1 MYDRV
6 EISVKAGDGGDGVV
20 SFRREK
26 YVPFG
31 GPDGG
36 DGGDGGNVVIKA
48 DSGITDLKMYR
59 QHKLY
64 KAEKGEN
71 GKGQKKHGKSG
82 NDLVL
87 LVPAG
92 TIALGISGTAEEL
105 LIADCEEP
113 GQEEIVALGGR
124 GGQGNTHF
132 ATSTNQAPRIAQKGE
147 KGEERTLVLEMR
159 LIADVGIIGFPN
171 AGKST
176 LLSKVSAAHPKIAAY
191 PFTTLEPVL
200 GVVEAGMDE
209 FIIAEIPGLVEGAHL
224 GKGLGHD
231 FLRHIVRTRVL
242 IHLVDGTSETPVEDM
257 IRVNNELNLYDPELA
272 RKPQIVAV
280 NKIDLPGMKDRLDNL
295 ETEFGHAGV
304 SVLFISAETGA
315 GIQYLVDETRN
326 LLEKSG
332 KRIRAGKKVP
342 SAVFRPQPRQTEA
355 TIKKDGDIYVV
366 NSLDLERII
375 TGVDM
380 TSDEVRRQLQR
391 PMSRYGVTRALEK
404 AGINPG
410 DKVRCGDYEWEW

>member
-20 SFRREK
+20 GFRREK

-36 DGGDGGNVVIKA
+36 DGGDGGNIVIKA
-48 DSGITDLKMYR
+48 DPGITDLKMYR
-59 QHKLY
+59 PHKLY

-82 NDLVL
+82 KDLVL
-87 LVPAG
+87 HVPVG

-147 KGEERTLVLEMR
+147 KGEERTIVLEMR

-176 LLSKVSAAHPKIAAY
+176 LLSRISAAHPKIAGY
-191 PFTTLEPVL
+191 PFTTLEPIL
-200 GVVEAGMDE
+200 GVVEAGMKE
-209 FIIAEIPGLVEGAHL
+209 FIVAEIPGLIEGAHL

-280 NKIDLPGMKDRLDNL
+280 NKIDRSGMKEKLDNI
-295 ETEFGHAGV
+295 EIDFKQAGV

-315 GIQYLVDETRN
+315 GINYLVDETGN
-326 LLEKSG
+326 LLEKTG
-332 KRIRAGKKVP
+332 KRILAGKKVP
-342 SAVFRPQPRQTEA
+342 AAVFHPQPKQIEVTVYKDRA
-355 TIKKDGDIYVV
+355 TYIV
-366 NSLDLERII
+366 NAPALERII
-375 TGVDM
+375 AGTDM
-380 TSDEVRRQLQR
+380 TSDEVRRHLQL
-391 PMSRYGVTRALEK
+391 PMARYGVTRALEK
-404 AGINPG
+404 AGVKPG
-410 DKVRCGDYEWEW
+410 DKIRCGDYEWEW

>member
-87 LVPAG
+87 LVPVG

-315 GIQYLVDETRN
+315 GIQYLVDETRD

-355 TIKKDGDIYVV
+355 TIEKDGDIYVV
-366 NSLDLERII
+366 NSPDLERII

>member
-87 LVPAG
+87 LVPVG

-315 GIQYLVDETRN
+315 GIQYLVDETRD

-404 AGINPG
+404 AGIKPG

>member
-1 MYDRV
+1 LYDRV

-87 LVPAG
+87 LVPVG

-113 GQEEIVALGGR
+113 GQVEIVALGGR

-280 NKIDLPGMKDRLDNL
+280 NKIDLPGMKDRLDDI

-315 GIQYLVDETRN
+315 GIQYLVDETRD

-404 AGINPG
+404 AGIKPG

>member
-87 LVPAG
+87 LVPVG

-113 GQEEIVALGGR
+113 GQVEIVALGGR

-280 NKIDLPGMKDRLDNL
+280 NKIDLPGMKDRLDDI

-315 GIQYLVDETRN
+315 GIQYLVDETRD

-355 TIKKDGDIYVV
+355 TIEKDGDIYVV
-366 NSLDLERII
+366 NSPDLERII

-404 AGINPG
+404 AGIKPG

>member
-1 MYDRV
+1 LYDRV
-6 EISVKAGDGGDGVV
+6 EIKVKAGDGGDGVV

-26 YVPFG
+26 FVPFG

-36 DGGDGGNVVIKA
+36 DGGSGGNVVIKA
-48 DSGITDLKMYR
+48 DPGITDLKMYR
-59 QHKLY
+59 PNKLY

-82 NDLVL
+82 RDLVL
-87 LVPAG
+87 LVPVG

-113 GQEEIVALGGR
+113 GQQEIVALGGR

-147 KGEERTLVLEMR
+147 KGEERSLVLEMR

-176 LLSKVSAAHPKIAAY
+176 LLSKVSAANPKIAGY
-191 PFTTLEPVL
+191 PFTTLEPIL
-200 GVVEAGMDE
+200 GVVEAGMKE
-209 FIIAEIPGLVEGAHL
+209 FIVAEIPGLVEGAHL

-242 IHLVDGTSETPVEDM
+242 IHLVDGTSETPVEDR
-257 IRVNNELNLYDPELA
+257 IRVNNELSLYDPELA

-280 NKIDLPGMKDRLDNL
+280 NKMDLPDMKDRLDTIK
-295 ETEFGHAGV
+295 TEFGQAGV
-304 SVLFISAETGA
+304 SVLFISAETGE
-315 GIQYLVDETRN
+315 GIQELLTETQEM
-326 LLEKSG
+326 LEKSG
-332 KRIRAGKKVP
+332 KRILAGKKVP
-342 SAVFRPQPRQTEA
+342 AAVFHPQPKQTEV
-355 TIKKDGDIYVV
+355 TIDKDGDTFII
-366 NSLDLERII
+366 NAPALERII
-375 TGVDM
+375 AGVDM

-391 PMSRYGVTRALEK
+391 PMSRYGVIRALEK
-404 AGINPG
+404 AGVKPG
-410 DKVRCGDYEWEW
+410 DTVRCGDYEWEW

>member
-1 MYDRV
+1 LYDRV

-87 LVPAG
+87 LVPVG

-280 NKIDLPGMKDRLDNL
+280 NKIDLPGMKDRLDDI

-355 TIKKDGDIYVV
+355 TIEKDGDIYVV
-366 NSLDLERII
+366 NSPDLERII

>member
-36 DGGDGGNVVIKA
+36 DGGDGGNIVIKA
-48 DSGITDLKMYR
+48 DPGITDLKMYR

-87 LVPAG
+87 LVPVG

-176 LLSKVSAAHPKIAAY
+176 LLSKVSAAHPKIAGY

-200 GVVEAGMDE
+200 GVVEAGMKE
-209 FIIAEIPGLVEGAHL
+209 FIIAEIPGLIEGAHL

-231 FLRHIVRTRVL
+231 FLRHIVRTKVL
-242 IHLVDGTSETPVEDM
+242 IHLIDGTSETPVEDM

-280 NKIDLPGMKDRLDNL
+280 NKIDLPGMKERLDDI

-315 GIQYLVDETRN
+315 GIQYLVDETRD

-366 NSLDLERII
+366 NSPDLERII
-375 TGVDM
+375 SGVDM

-404 AGINPG
+404 AGIKPG

>member
-1 MYDRV
+1 LYDRV

-87 LVPAG
+87 LVPVG

-315 GIQYLVDETRN
+315 GIQYLVDETRD

-366 NSLDLERII
+366 NSPDLERII

>member
-87 LVPAG
+87 LVPVG

-113 GQEEIVALGGR
+113 GQVEIVALGGR

-280 NKIDLPGMKDRLDNL
+280 NKIDLPGMKDRLDDI

-315 GIQYLVDETRN
+315 GIQYLVDETRD

-366 NSLDLERII
+366 NSPDLERII

-404 AGINPG
+404 AGIKPG

>member
-1 MYDRV
+1 LYDRI
-6 EISVKAGDGGDGVV
+6 EIRVKAGDGGDGVV
-20 SFRREK
+20 GFRREK
-26 YVPFG
+26 FVPFG

-36 DGGDGGNVVIKA
+36 DGGDGGNVVIQA
-48 DSGITDLKMYR
+48 DPGITDLKIYR
-59 QHKLY
+59 PNRLY

-82 NDLVL
+82 KDLVL
-87 LVPAG
+87 FVPVG

-113 GQEEIVALGGR
+113 GQQEIVALGGR

-159 LIADVGIIGFPN
+159 LIADAGIIGFPN

-176 LLSKVSAAHPKIAAY
+176 LLSRVSAANPKIAGY
-191 PFTTLEPVL
+191 PFTTLEPIL
-200 GVVEAGMDE
+200 GVVDAGLNE
-209 FIIAEIPGLVEGAHL
+209 FIIAEIPGLIEGAHL

-242 IHLVDGTSETPVEDM
+242 VHLVDGTSEAPVEDM
-257 IRVNNELNLYDPELA
+257 IRVNNELSLYDPELT

-280 NKIDLPGMKDRLDNL
+280 NKIDMPGMKERLDDIR
-295 ETEFGHAGV
+295 TEFEQAGV
-304 SVLFISAETGA
+304 QVMFISAETGDNV
-315 GIQYLVDETRN
+315 GNLIKEIQSM
-326 LLEKSG
+326 LEKAG
-332 KRIRAGKKVP
+332 KRILAGKKVP
-342 SAVFRPQPRQTEA
+342 AAVFRPQPKQTEV
-355 TIKKDGDIYVV
+355 TIDKDGDTYVI
-366 NSLDLERII
+366 NSPDLERII

-391 PMSRYGVTRALEK
+391 PMARYGVTRALEK
-404 AGINPG
+404 AGVQPG
-410 DKVRCGDYEWEW
+410 EKVRCGDYEWEW

>member
-48 DSGITDLKMYR
+48 DPGITDLKMYR
-59 QHKLY
+59 PHKLY

-87 LVPAG
+87 LVPVG

-113 GQEEIVALGGR
+113 GQVEIVALGGR

-280 NKIDLPGMKDRLDNL
+280 NKIDLPGMKDRLDDI

-404 AGINPG
+404 AGIKPG

>member
-1 MYDRV
+1 LYDRV
-6 EISVKAGDGGDGVV
+6 EVSVRAGDGGDGVV
-20 SFRREK
+20 GFRREK
-26 YVPFG
+26 FVPFG

-48 DSGITDLKMYR
+48 DPGITDLKMYR
-59 QHKLY
+59 PHKLY
-64 KAEKGEN
+64 KAQKGEN
-71 GKGQKKHGKSG
+71 GKGQKKHGKG
-82 NDLVL
+82 GKDLVL
-87 LVPAG
+87 LVPVG

-113 GQEEIVALGGR
+113 GQQEIVALGGR

-147 KGEERTLVLEMR
+147 KGEERTIILEMR

-176 LLSKVSAAHPKIAAY
+176 LLSRISAAHPKIDSY
-191 PFTTLEPVL
+191 RFTTLEPVL
-200 GVVEAGMDE
+200 GVVEAGKKE
-209 FIIAEIPGLVEGAHL
+209 FIIAEIPGLIEGAHL

-257 IRVNNELNLYDPELA
+257 IRVNNELSMYDPELA
-272 RKPQIVAV
+272 RKPQVVAV
-280 NKIDLPGMKDRLDNL
+280 NKIDLPGMKDRLDNI

-315 GIQYLVDETRN
+315 GIQYLVDETSN

-332 KRIRAGKKVP
+332 KRILAGKKVP
-342 SAVFRPQPRQTEA
+342 AAVFHPQPRQVEA

-366 NSLDLERII
+366 NSPDLERII
-375 TGVDM
+375 SGVDM
-380 TSDEVRRQLQR
+380 TNDEVRRQLQR

-404 AGINPG
+404 AGVKPG

>member
-1 MYDRV
+1 LYDRV

-87 LVPAG
+87 LVPVG

-355 TIKKDGDIYVV
+355 TIEKDGDIYVV
-366 NSLDLERII
+366 NSPDLERII

-404 AGINPG
+404 AGIKPG

>member
-87 LVPAG
+87 LVPVG

-113 GQEEIVALGGR
+113 GQVEIVALGGR

-280 NKIDLPGMKDRLDNL
+280 NKIDLPGMKDRLDDIK
-295 ETEFGHAGV
+295 TEFGHAGV

-315 GIQYLVDETRN
+315 GIQYLVDETRD

-404 AGINPG
+404 AGIKPG

>member
-1 MYDRV
+1 LYDRV

-87 LVPAG
+87 LVPVG

-280 NKIDLPGMKDRLDNL
+280 NKIDLPGMKDRLDDI

-315 GIQYLVDETRN
+315 GIQYLVDETRD

-332 KRIRAGKKVP
+332 NRIRAGKKVP
-342 SAVFRPQPRQTEA
+342 SAVFHPQPRQTEA

-366 NSLDLERII
+366 NSPDLERII

>member
-1 MYDRV
+1 MYDRI
-6 EISVKAGDGGDGVV
+6 EIRVKAGDGGDGVV
-20 SFRREK
+20 GFRREK

-36 DGGDGGNVVIKA
+36 DGGNGGDVVMKA
-48 DSGITDLKMYR
+48 DPGITDLKMYR
-59 QHKLY
+59 QNKLY

-82 NDLVL
+82 KDLVL
-87 LVPAG
+87 LVPVG

-113 GQEEIVALGGR
+113 GQQEIIALGGK

-176 LLSKVSAAHPKIAAY
+176 LLSRVSAANPKIAGY
-191 PFTTLEPVL
+191 PFTTLEPIL
-200 GVVEAGMDE
+200 GVVEAGLKE
-209 FIIAEIPGLVEGAHL
+209 FIIAEIPGLIEGAHL

-231 FLRHIVRTRVL
+231 FLRHIVRTRAL
-242 IHLVDGTSETPVEDM
+242 IHLVDGSSEAPVEDM
-257 IRVNNELNLYDPELA
+257 IKVNTELSLYDPELA

-280 NKIDLPGMKDRLDNL
+280 NKIDIPGIKGRLDDIR
-295 ETEFGHAGV
+295 EEFEQAGV
-304 SVLFISAETGA
+304 SVFFISAETGE
-315 GIQYLVDETRN
+315 GIQYLVDEAGS
-326 LLEKSG
+326 LLEKTG
-332 KRIRAGKKVP
+332 KRILAGKKVP
-342 SAVFRPQPRQTEA
+342 AAVFREF
-355 TIKKDGDIYVV
+355 
-366 NSLDLERII
+366 L
-375 TGVDM
+375 
-380 TSDEVRRQLQR
+380 
-391 PMSRYGVTRALEK
+391 
-404 AGINPG
+404 
-410 DKVRCGDYEWEW
+410 

>member
-87 LVPAG
+87 LVPVG

-113 GQEEIVALGGR
+113 GQVEIVALGGR

-280 NKIDLPGMKDRLDNL
+280 NKIDLPGMKDRLDDI

-315 GIQYLVDETRN
+315 GIQYLVDETRD

-404 AGINPG
+404 AGIKPG

>member
-1 MYDRV
+1 LYDRV

-87 LVPAG
+87 LVPVG

-315 GIQYLVDETRN
+315 GIQYLVDETRD

-355 TIKKDGDIYVV
+355 TIEKDGDIYVV
-366 NSLDLERII
+366 NSPDLERII

>member
-87 LVPAG
+87 LVPVG

-280 NKIDLPGMKDRLDNL
+280 NKIDLPGMKDRLDDI

-315 GIQYLVDETRN
+315 GIQYLVDETRD

-404 AGINPG
+404 AGIKPG

>member
-1 MYDRV
+1 LYDRV

-87 LVPAG
+87 LVPVG

-355 TIKKDGDIYVV
+355 TIEKDGDIYVV
-366 NSLDLERII
+366 NSPDLERII

>member
-1 MYDRV
+1 MYDRI
-6 EISVKAGDGGDGVV
+6 EIRVKAGDGGDGVV
-20 SFRREK
+20 GFRREK

-36 DGGDGGNVVIKA
+36 DGGNGGDVVMKA
-48 DSGITDLKMYR
+48 DPGITDLKMYR
-59 QHKLY
+59 QNKLY

-82 NDLVL
+82 KDLVL
-87 LVPAG
+87 LVPVG

-113 GQEEIVALGGR
+113 GQQEIIALGGK

-176 LLSKVSAAHPKIAAY
+176 LLSRVSAANPKIAGY
-191 PFTTLEPVL
+191 PFTTLEPIL
-200 GVVEAGMDE
+200 GVVEAGLKE
-209 FIIAEIPGLVEGAHL
+209 FIIAEIPGLIEGAHL

-231 FLRHIVRTRVL
+231 FLRHIVRTRAL
-242 IHLVDGTSETPVEDM
+242 IHLVDGSSEAPVEDM
-257 IRVNNELNLYDPELA
+257 IKVNTELSLYDPELA

-280 NKIDLPGMKDRLDNL
+280 NKIDIPGIKGRLDDIR
-295 ETEFGHAGV
+295 EEFEQAGV
-304 SVLFISAETGA
+304 SVFFISAETGE
-315 GIQYLVDETRN
+315 GIQYLVDEAGS
-326 LLEKSG
+326 LLEKTG
-332 KRIRAGKKVP
+332 KRILAGKKVP
-342 SAVFRPQPRQTEA
+342 AAVFRPQPKQTEV
-355 TIKKDGDIYVV
+355 TISKDGDTCVI
-366 NSLDLERII
+366 NSPDLERII
-375 TGVDM
+375 AGVDM

-391 PMSRYGVTRALEK
+391 PMTRYGVTRALEK
-404 AGINPG
+404 AGVKPG

>member
-1 MYDRV
+1 LYDRV

-87 LVPAG
+87 LVPVG

-280 NKIDLPGMKDRLDNL
+280 NKIDLPGMKDRLDDI

-315 GIQYLVDETRN
+315 GIQYLVDETRD

-404 AGINPG
+404 AGIKPG